1 MGMRDD
7 SEGGSAE
14 FRDFPAHL
22 ISKETRYKLVELMLS
37 TRSIA
42 ELSRDLGVSTT
53 AISKYIKRYAY
64 PSNQI
69 LQRLL
74 TRLAPYERDKAV
86 EYIINDVVSSLEKL
100 YNSLNEKERRALAE
114 AIKKVIK

>member
-1 MGMRDD
+1 MRDD
-7 SEGGSAE
+7 SEGGSVE
-14 FRDFPAHL
+14 VGDFPAHL

-74 TRLAPYERDKAV
+74 MRLAPYERDKAM
-86 EYIINDVVSSLEKL
+86 EYIINDIASSLKKL
-100 YNSLNEKERRALAE
+100 YNNLNEKEKAAFVE
-114 AIKKVIK
+114 TIKKIIK